1 MRIHVDS
8 CETRQCDP
16 IVLTKEKDGQT
27 YYGLRMS
34 FCHCRGVDA
43 SDITFWADSLANLHV
58 FTIVMRERVEGYQ
71 ALEVVR

>member
-16 IVLTKEKDGQT
+16 VVLQKDKEGVT

-34 FCHCRGVDA
+34 FCKCQGVDA
-43 SDITFWADSLANLHV
+43 NDITFWADSLANLHV
-58 FTIVMRERVEGYQ
+58 FTVVMKDRVEGHI
-71 ALEVVR
+71 ATVAR